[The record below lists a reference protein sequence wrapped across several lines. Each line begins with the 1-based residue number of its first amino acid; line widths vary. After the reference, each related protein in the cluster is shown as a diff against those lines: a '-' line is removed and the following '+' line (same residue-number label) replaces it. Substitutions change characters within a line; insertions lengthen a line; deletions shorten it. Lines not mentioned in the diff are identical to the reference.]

1 MFAYYSEVSAGS
13 NEIFTAVHSIF
24 SFFDG
29 VAILSV
35 GPVGTTLLKL
45 SPGVTES
52 AYAIGKYQVC
62 SAFLII
68 SPGRFVDQKYQ
79 PLMAYAGAMTMASG
93 ILALTPLCYQNTK
106 TLWTRLKAA
115 SA

>member
-35 GPVGTTLLKL
+35 GPVGTALLKL
-45 SPGVTES
+45 SPGVTKG
-52 AYAIGKYQVC
+52 AYAIGKYQVRL
-62 SAFLII
+62 AVLII
-68 SPGRFVDQKYQ
+68 SSGRFVDPKY
-79 PLMAYAGAMTMASG
+79 
-93 ILALTPLCYQNTK
+93 
-106 TLWTRLKAA
+106 
-115 SA
+115 